1 MKESIIKLSKYGNV
15 KTCKVINDQIVTIV
29 ITNGFWDNLKNT
41 SNFIIEC
48 TDLFPEYTI
57 LETCIT
63 DNNLAILVLKK

>member
-48 TDLFPEYTI
+48 TVLFPEYPI

-63 DNNLAILVLKK
+63 DNNLVILVLKK

>member
-48 TDLFPEYTI
+48 TVLFPEYPI
-57 LETCIT
+57 
-63 DNNLAILVLKK
+63 